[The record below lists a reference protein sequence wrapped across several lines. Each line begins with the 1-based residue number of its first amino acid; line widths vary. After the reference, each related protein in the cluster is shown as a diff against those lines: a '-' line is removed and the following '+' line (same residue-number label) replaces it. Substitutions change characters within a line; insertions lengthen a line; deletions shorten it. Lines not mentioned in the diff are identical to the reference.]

1 MTRQDLKETLEY
13 ISGYSLYACED
24 ELRQGYISV
33 QGGHRVGVTGK
44 VILDQGNI
52 RSIKY
57 ISCGNVRLAHQILG
71 CADAVMPFIR
81 NKENICHTLLISP
94 PGCGKTT
101 LLRDLIRQL
110 SDGVPRLQFAG
121 VNVSVVDERSELA
134 GCVQGI
140 PQLSVGCR
148 TDVLDVCPKSEGIR
162 LMIRSRAPQV
172 VAADEIGTAADVLA
186 LEELGDCVPLGG
198 DAQQA
203 LEGRELTRLLNRFL
217 SGLPAAQRQ
226 VFLARY
232 WYGAAVKD
240 IARQFGYSESKVKS
254 MLYRTR
260 EKLRLTLEK
269 EGY

>member
-1 MTRQDLKETLEY
+1 M
-13 ISGYSLYACED
+13 
-24 ELRQGYISV
+24 
-33 QGGHRVGVTGK
+33 
-44 VILDQGNI
+44 
-52 RSIKY
+52 
-57 ISCGNVRLAHQILG
+57 
-71 CADAVMPFIR
+71 
-81 NKENICHTLLISP
+81 
-94 PGCGKTT
+94 
-101 LLRDLIRQL
+101 
-110 SDGVPRLQFAG
+110 AG
-121 VNVSVVDERSELA
+121 E
-134 GCVQGI
+134 
-140 PQLSVGCR
+140 
-148 TDVLDVCPKSEGIR
+148 
-162 LMIRSRAPQV
+162 
-172 VAADEIGTAADVLA
+172 AALA

>member
-1 MTRQDLKETLEY
+1 MVKMVLMAPLVLLVVLLVELVAKEVPVVLPVTLDLV
-13 ISGYSLYACED
+13 A
-24 ELRQGYISV
+24 
-33 QGGHRVGVTGK
+33 
-44 VILDQGNI
+44 
-52 RSIKY
+52 
-57 ISCGNVRLAHQILG
+57 
-71 CADAVMPFIR
+71 
-81 NKENICHTLLISP
+81 
-94 PGCGKTT
+94 
-101 LLRDLIRQL
+101 
-110 SDGVPRLQFAG
+110 
-121 VNVSVVDERSELA
+121 
-134 GCVQGI
+134 
-140 PQLSVGCR
+140 
-148 TDVLDVCPKSEGIR
+148 
-162 LMIRSRAPQV
+162 
-172 VAADEIGTAADVLA
+172 VAAQVELA

-217 SGLPAAQRQ
+217 SGQPAAQRQ

>member
-1 MTRQDLKETLEY
+1 MEDSAIVTLY
-13 ISGYSLYACED
+13 W
-24 ELRQGYISV
+24 Q
-33 QGGHRVGVTGK
+33 
-44 VILDQGNI
+44 
-52 RSIKY
+52 
-57 ISCGNVRLAHQILG
+57 
-71 CADAVMPFIR
+71 
-81 NKENICHTLLISP
+81 
-94 PGCGKTT
+94 
-101 LLRDLIRQL
+101 
-110 SDGVPRLQFAG
+110 
-121 VNVSVVDERSELA
+121 RSEQAIAESDTKYGPYCGHIAYGLLQNSEDTQECVSDTWLA
-134 GCVQGI
+134 AWNAM
-140 PQLSVGCR
+140 PPHR
-148 TDVLDVCPKSEGIR
+148 P
-162 LMIRSRAPQV
+162 A
-172 VAADEIGTAADVLA
+172 
-186 LEELGDCVPLGG
+186 EELGDCVPLGG

>member
-1 MTRQDLKETLEY
+1 MEDSAIVTLY
-13 ISGYSLYACED
+13 W
-24 ELRQGYISV
+24 Q
-33 QGGHRVGVTGK
+33 
-44 VILDQGNI
+44 
-52 RSIKY
+52 
-57 ISCGNVRLAHQILG
+57 
-71 CADAVMPFIR
+71 
-81 NKENICHTLLISP
+81 
-94 PGCGKTT
+94 
-101 LLRDLIRQL
+101 
-110 SDGVPRLQFAG
+110 
-121 VNVSVVDERSELA
+121 RSEQAIAESDTKYGPYCGHIAYGLLQNSEDTQECVSDTWLA
-134 GCVQGI
+134 AWNAM
-140 PQLSVGCR
+140 PPHR
-148 TDVLDVCPKSEGIR
+148 P
-162 LMIRSRAPQV
+162 
-172 VAADEIGTAADVLA
+172 AALA